1 MPHVVIDFSAG
12 LEDTADMKQ
21 MCLDIRDALAAD
33 ASIPAPK
40 NIRVRARAHDYF
52 ATGFSDQSF
61 AHADFHMLIGRDDA
75 TKTHMCELVLSV
87 MEKHLPH
94 AASLS
99 VYPYDIAKN
108 GSAKRM
114 KE

>member
-1 MPHVVIDFSAG
+1 MPHIVIDFSAG
-12 LEDTADMKQ
+12 LEKTADMQ
-21 MCLDIRDALAAD
+21 QLCIDIKDALFQD

-40 NIRVRARAHDYF
+40 NIRVRARAQEFY
-52 ATGFSDQSF
+52 ATGFDDQSF

-87 MEKHLPH
+87 MEKHLPDV
-94 AASLS
+94 ASLS
-99 VYPYDIAKN
+99 VYPYDIAKA

>member
-1 MPHVVIDFSAG
+1 MPHIVIDFSAG
-12 LEDTADMKQ
+12 LEDSADMTQ
-21 MCLDIRDALAAD
+21 MCVDIRDALAAD
-33 ASIPAPK
+33 ASVPAPK
-40 NIRVRARAHDYF
+40 NLRVRARAHDHY
-52 ATGFSDQSF
+52 ATGFEDQSF
-61 AHADFHMLIGRDDA
+61 AHADFHMLIGRNAA
-75 TKTHMCELVLSV
+75 TKTHMCELVLNV

-99 VYPYDIAKN
+99 VYPYDIAKD

>member
-52 ATGFSDQSF
+52 ATGLSDQSF